1 MQVSPL
7 THQTAPLSRAI
18 ADRVIALERD
28 QVPQDVWDYLKLCLA
43 DAVGIAFASRAY
55 DFAHK
60 SLDSLNLLGSEGI
73 STIIGQSATVSLR
86 DAALMNGLL
95 IHGLDYDDTHLASV
109 VHCSASAFP
118 AALALA
124 EQRGLSG
131 AELLLATLMAI
142 EVDAMLGTQ
151 AGGVFQQVGFHPT
164 GVVGVFG
171 ATVAAAR
178 MMGADSEAL
187 VRAQGVALSLS
198 SGSMAFLDDGSWTK
212 RLHPG
217 WAASAALQ
225 AAALGVS
232 GFQGPGEAY
241 GGRFGFYALY
251 APGTSVET
259 EAVSSQLFRDWALR
273 TVAIKPYPIC
283 HFNHAPVDAALALR
297 SEHAIAPDV
306 IKSVTILLDDR
317 QLGVVASPIE
327 AKRAPQSEYDAKFS
341 APYAVATALCKGS
354 FSLADLEDAARM
366 DPEVLSLAQRVVCAH
381 DARSRYP
388 DTFSG
393 GVKITLT
400 DGTELEHFEAVN
412 RGAEGQ
418 LLPAEQVK
426 AKFLDN
432 CALTIPADRAEQ
444 LWNVML
450 NLDEMND
457 VAELTAL
464 LRTESNRAAQQ
475 PSGSEAC

>member
-18 ADRVIALERD
+18 ADRAIALERD
-28 QVPQDVWDYLKLCLA
+28 QVPQDVWEYLKLCLA

-55 DFAHK
+55 DFAYK

-73 STIIGQSATVSLR
+73 STIIGQSTTVSLR

-95 IHGLDYDDTHLASV
+95 VHGLDYDDTHLASV

-131 AELLLATLMAI
+131 AELMLATLAAI

-151 AGGVFQQVGFHPT
+151 AGGRIPAGGLSTLT
-164 GVVGVFG
+164 GVSVGVFG
-171 ATVAAAR
+171 ATVATAR
-178 MMGADSEAL
+178 IMGADSEAL

-259 EAVSSQLFRDWALR
+259 EAVSSQLFHDWALR

-297 SEHAIAPDV
+297 SEHAIAPDANQV
-306 IKSVTILLDDR
+306 SHHIARRPAVWCC
-317 QLGVVASPIE
+317 GE
-327 AKRAPQSEYDAKFS
+327 
-341 APYAVATALCKGS
+341 PY
-354 FSLADLEDAARM
+354 
-366 DPEVLSLAQRVVCAH
+366 
-381 DARSRYP
+381 
-388 DTFSG
+388 
-393 GVKITLT
+393 
-400 DGTELEHFEAVN
+400 
-412 RGAEGQ
+412 
-418 LLPAEQVK
+418 
-426 AKFLDN
+426 
-432 CALTIPADRAEQ
+432 
-444 LWNVML
+444 
-450 NLDEMND
+450 
-457 VAELTAL
+457 
-464 LRTESNRAAQQ
+464 
-475 PSGSEAC
+475 

>member
-60 SLDSLNLLGSEGI
+60 SLDSLTLLGSDGI
-73 STIIGQSATVSLR
+73 STIIGQSASVSLR

-131 AELLLATLMAI
+131 AELLLATLIAI
-142 EVDAMLGTQ
+142 EIDAMLGTQ

-171 ATVAAAR
+171 ATVATAR

-259 EAVSSQLFRDWALR
+259 EAVSSQLFIDWALR

-283 HFNHAPVDAALALR
+283 HFNHAP
-297 SEHAIAPDV
+297 
-306 IKSVTILLDDR
+306 
-317 QLGVVASPIE
+317 
-327 AKRAPQSEYDAKFS
+327 
-341 APYAVATALCKGS
+341 
-354 FSLADLEDAARM
+354 
-366 DPEVLSLAQRVVCAH
+366 
-381 DARSRYP
+381 
-388 DTFSG
+388 
-393 GVKITLT
+393 
-400 DGTELEHFEAVN
+400 
-412 RGAEGQ
+412 
-418 LLPAEQVK
+418 
-426 AKFLDN
+426 
-432 CALTIPADRAEQ
+432 
-444 LWNVML
+444 
-450 NLDEMND
+450 
-457 VAELTAL
+457 
-464 LRTESNRAAQQ
+464 
-475 PSGSEAC
+475 

>member
-7 THQTAPLSRAI
+7 TNQTAPLSRAI
-18 ADRVIALERD
+18 ADRAVALRRD

-55 DFAHK
+55 DFAHI
-60 SLDSLNLLGSEGI
+60 SLDSLNLLGSDGA

-95 IHGLDYDDTHLASV
+95 VHGLDYDDTHLASV
-109 VHCSASAFP
+109 VHCTASAFP
-118 AALALA
+118 VTLAVA
-124 EQRGLSG
+124 EQRELSG

-142 EVDAMLGTQ
+142 EIDAMLGTQ

-171 ATVAAAR
+171 ATVATAR
-178 MMGADSEAL
+178 MLGADSEAL

-232 GFQGPGEAY
+232 GFQGPSEAY

-251 APGTSVET
+251 APGTSVDT
-259 EAVSSQLFRDWALR
+259 EAVSSQLFHDWALR

-297 SEHAIAPDV
+297 QVQGLTPDKIA
-306 IKSVTILLDDR
+306 SVTIGLDER
-317 QLGVVASPIE
+317 QFGVVVEPIE

-341 APYAVATALCKGS
+341 VPYAVATALCKGR
-354 FSLADLEDAARM
+354 FTLADLEDAARM
-366 DPEVLSLAQRVVCAH
+366 DPEVLSLAQRIVCTH
-381 DARSRYP
+381 DERSHYP
-388 DTFSG
+388 DAFSG

-400 DGTELEHFEAVN
+400 DGTELEQFEAVN

-418 LLPAEQVK
+418 LLTAEQVK

-432 CALTIPADRAEQ
+432 CALTISAEKAEQ
-444 LWNVML
+444 LWSTIL
-450 NLDEMND
+450 NLDEVND

-464 LRTESNRAAQQ
+464 LRTQANRVA
-475 PSGSEAC
+475 

>member
-7 THQTAPLSRAI
+7 THRTAPLSRAI
-18 ADRVIALERD
+18 ANRVVALQQD

-60 SLDSLNLLGSEGI
+60 SLDSLNLLGSDGQ
-73 STIIGQSATVSLR
+73 STIIGQSNTVSLR

-95 IHGLDYDDTHLASV
+95 VHGLDYDDTHLASV

-131 AELLLATLMAI
+131 AELLLATLVAI
-142 EVDAMLGTQ
+142 EVDAMLGMQ

-178 MMGADSEAL
+178 MMGADCEAL
-187 VRAQGVALSLS
+187 VRAQGVALSMS

-217 WAASAALQ
+217 WAASSALQ

-232 GFQGPGEAY
+232 GFQGPSEAY

-251 APGTSVET
+251 APGASVDT
-259 EAVSSQLFRDWALR
+259 AAVSSQLFRDWALR

-283 HFNHAPVDAALALR
+283 HFNHAPVDVALTLQQ
-297 SEHAIAPDV
+297 EYGFTPDKIA
-306 IKSVTILLDDR
+306 SVTIGLNER
-317 QLGVVASPIE
+317 QFGVVVDPIE

-341 APYAVATALCKGS
+341 APYAVATALCKGH
-354 FSLADLEDAARM
+354 FTLADLEDAARM
-366 DPEVLSLAQRVVCAH
+366 DLNVLSLAKRIECVH
-381 DARSRYP
+381 DERSLYP
-388 DTFSG
+388 DAFSG

-418 LLPAEQVK
+418 LLAAEQVK

-432 CALTIPADRAEQ
+432 CALTIPTDRAQQ

-450 NLDEMND
+450 NLDEMKD
-457 VAELTAL
+457 VAELTGL
-464 LRTESNRAAQQ
+464 LRTEANRVAQQ
-475 PSGSEAC
+475 PPGSEAC